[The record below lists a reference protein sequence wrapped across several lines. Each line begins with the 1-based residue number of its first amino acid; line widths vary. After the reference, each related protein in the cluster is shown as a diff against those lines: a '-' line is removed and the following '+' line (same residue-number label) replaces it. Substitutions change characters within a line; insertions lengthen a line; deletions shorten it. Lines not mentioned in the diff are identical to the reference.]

1 MTTPP
6 FPPDEE
12 HSMPDQL
19 ASQPAAD
26 TVGGHLGLDE
36 LADLA
41 VGEPPTDPVIAAGV
55 EAHLADCARCQ
66 AEFAQVQAD
75 LDLMSSALGSLELR
89 YGPSADLP
97 VTVAARLDRV
107 LAEESDVAVSPSPAT
122 DNAVADNPATDNIV
136 PLRQP
141 TPLKAPAT
149 ASYVK
154 QTGFLKIMLV
164 AAAAAS
170 VVGFSGYVISASAG
184 MNEPSAISP
193 VQVQPDALASQASEL
208 AENRDLDPH
217 LFSAAWRCARQV
229 IDGRI
234 TGITPVYTEGEETY
248 LVYTRAG
255 GITYA
260 RLLHGCAEDTPTAGA
275 PVRITE

>member
-1 MTTPP
+1 MTGPP
-6 FPPDEE
+6 LPPDED

-19 ASQPAAD
+19 ATEPAAH
-26 TVGGHLGLDE
+26 TAGGHLGLDE

-41 VGEPPTDPVIAAGV
+41 VGEPPEDPVVAA
-55 EAHLADCARCQ
+55 EAAAHLASCPVCQ
-66 AEFAQVQAD
+66 AEFAQVRSE
-75 LDLMSSALGSLELR
+75 LDLMSSALGSLELK
-89 YGPSADLP
+89 YGPTAEIP

-107 LAEESDVAVSPSPAT
+107 LAEEADAAPS
-122 DNAVADNPATDNIV
+122 NVR
-136 PLRQP
+136 PLRRS

-154 QTGFLKIMLV
+154 QTGFFKIMLV

-170 VVGFSGYVISASAG
+170 VVGFGGYVISASAG

-193 VQVQPDALASQASEL
+193 VQVHPDALASQASEL
-208 AENRDLDPH
+208 AEDRDLDPH

-260 RLLHGCAEDTPTAGA
+260 RLLHGCADDNPTAGPA
-275 PVRITE
+275 VRLTE

>member
-1 MTTPP
+1 
-6 FPPDEE
+6 
-12 HSMPDQL
+12 MPDQL
-19 ASQPAAD
+19 ATEPAAD
-26 TVGGHLGLDE
+26 TAGGHLGLDD

-41 VGEPPTDPVIAAGV
+41 VGEPPADPAVAAGA
-55 EAHLADCARCQ
+55 EAHLASCAYCR

-75 LDLMSSALGSLELR
+75 LDLMSSSLRTDLS
-89 YGPSADLP
+89 PVSDAAADMP

-107 LAEESDVAVSPSPAT
+107 LAEESDVRRSNVR
-122 DNAVADNPATDNIV
+122 
-136 PLRQP
+136 PLRRS

-154 QTGFLKIMLV
+154 QTGFLKLMLV

-170 VVGFSGYVISASAG
+170 VVGFGGYVISASAG
-184 MNEPSAISP
+184 MNEPTAISP
-193 VQVQPDALASQASEL
+193 VQVHPDGLASQASAL
-208 AENRDLDPH
+208 AQERDLDPH

-234 TGITPVYTEGEETY
+234 SGITPVYTEGEETY

-260 RLLHGCAEDTPTAGA
+260 RLLHGCADDTPTAGP
-275 PVRITE
+275 PVRLAE